1 MLNYEYYTMEISKI
15 LAETENNIIADAI
28 SYITIIDII
37 NRYPHNR
44 NSAIY
49 ITTDDLTTIDYEK
62 MEELVVKFS
71 SKLIEIVFQIPE
83 SKHNS
88 VNGFTINKD
97 LVCIFITEI
106 KN

>member
-1 MLNYEYYTMEISKI
+1 MKISKI

-37 NRYPHNR
+37 IRYPHNR

-49 ITTDDLTTIDYEK
+49 ITTDDLKTIDVEK
-62 MEELVVKFS
+62 MEELVAKYS
-71 SKLIEIVFQIPE
+71 SELIEIVFQIPE
-83 SKHNS
+83 NKHNS
-88 VNGFTINKD
+88 VNGFTENKD
-97 LVCIFITEI
+97 LVCIFITEL